1 MEDDFNLRK
10 LIREV
15 LNTSTMPDP
24 HDVAR
29 EVLRRIHD
37 DDLRTALSQCLS
49 DVVREQIRA
58 GRNGDGGGPPLPP
71 MPTPA
76 AGRPQTP
83 TVRLVDPAPINT
95 AKVPQAQRSAKVAAY
110 RAFGQQWLRERM
122 YVSGD
127 PRGWKFMGDCTFDDL
142 MFAAAQRRDQAAR
155 TTAVAERC
163 ERLAALLHT
172 HGVTLVKE
180 LPADVLSG
188 IEDVAA

>member
-1 MEDDFNLRK
+1 MEADFNLRK

-37 DDLRTALSQCLS
+37 DDLRTALGQCLS

-58 GRNGDGGGPPLPP
+58 GRNGDGGMPPLPSTP
-71 MPTPA
+71 RLPVAPTPA
-76 AGRPQTP
+76 
-83 TVRLVDPAPINT
+83 VRLVKPETT
-95 AKVPQAQRSAKVAAY
+95 ATVQPPPAQRSAKVAAY
-110 RAFGQQWLRERM
+110 RALGQQWLRERM
-122 YVSGD
+122 YVSSD
-127 PRGWKFMGDCTFDDL
+127 PREWKFMGDCTFDDL

-155 TTAVAERC
+155 TVAVADRC
-163 ERLAALLHT
+163 ERVARLLQA
-172 HGVTLVKE
+172 HGVKLVKE
-180 LPADVLSG
+180 LPADVLCG